1 MRWVV
6 GLAGIFSVMGLTK
19 PNQELRRDLKA
30 AAFSLEEAALE
41 LFRLAKKRGDTEL
54 LVAME
59 TIEKLHEQA
68 DRLTAYADEV
78 KAGRIVRGKAE

>member
-41 LFRLAKKRGDTEL
+41 LFRLAK
-54 LVAME
+54 
-59 TIEKLHEQA
+59 
-68 DRLTAYADEV
+68 
-78 KAGRIVRGKAE
+78 

>member
-1 MRWVV
+1 MA
-6 GLAGIFSVMGLTK
+6 LNK

-41 LFRLAKKRGDTEL
+41 MFRLAKQRGDTEL
-54 LVAME
+54 LEAME

-68 DRLTAYADEV
+68 DRLTAYAEEV

>member
-1 MRWVV
+1 MP
-6 GLAGIFSVMGLTK
+6 ITK

-41 LFRLAKKRGDTEL
+41 LFRLTKQRGDAEL
-54 LVAME
+54 LEAME

-68 DRLTAYADEV
+68 DRLTAYAEEV
-78 KAGRIVRGKAE
+78 KAGRIVRAKAD

>member
-1 MRWVV
+1 M
-6 GLAGIFSVMGLTK
+6 ALTK

-41 LFRLAKKRGDTEL
+41 MFRLAKQRGDAEL
-54 LVAME
+54 LEAME

-78 KAGRIVRGKAE
+78 KAGRIVRGKVE

>member
-1 MRWVV
+1 MA
-6 GLAGIFSVMGLTK
+6 LNK

-30 AAFSLEEAALE
+30 AAFALEEAALE
-41 LFRLAKKRGDTEL
+41 MFRLAKQRGDTEL
-54 LVAME
+54 LEAME

-78 KAGRIVRGKAE
+78 KAGRIVRAKPE

>member
-1 MRWVV
+1 MA
-6 GLAGIFSVMGLTK
+6 LNK

-41 LFRLAKKRGDTEL
+41 MFRLAKQRGDTEL
-54 LVAME
+54 LEAME

-68 DRLTAYADEV
+68 DRLTAYAEEV
-78 KAGRIVRGKAE
+78 KAGRIVRGKAG

>member
-1 MRWVV
+1 MP
-6 GLAGIFSVMGLTK
+6 ITK

-41 LFRLAKKRGDTEL
+41 LFRLAKQRGDAEL
-54 LVAME
+54 LEAME

-68 DRLTAYADEV
+68 DRLTAYAEEV
-78 KAGRIVRGKAE
+78 KAGRIVRGKIE

>member
-1 MRWVV
+1 MA
-6 GLAGIFSVMGLTK
+6 LNK

-30 AAFSLEEAALE
+30 AAYSLEEAALE
-41 LFRLAKKRGDTEL
+41 MFRLAKQRGDTEL
-54 LVAME
+54 LEAME

-78 KAGRIVRGKAE
+78 KAGRIVRGKAD

>member
-1 MRWVV
+1 MA
-6 GLAGIFSVMGLTK
+6 LNK

-30 AAFSLEEAALE
+30 AAYSLEEAALE
-41 LFRLAKKRGDTEL
+41 MFRLAKQRGDTEL
-54 LVAME
+54 LEAME

-78 KAGRIVRGKAE
+78 KAGRIVRGKAEQVV

>member
-1 MRWVV
+1 MA
-6 GLAGIFSVMGLTK
+6 LHK
-19 PNQELRRDLKA
+19 PSQELRRDLKA

-41 LFRLAKKRGDTEL
+41 MFRMAKQRGDSEL
-54 LVAME
+54 LDAME

-78 KAGRIVRGKAE
+78 KAGRIMRIKPE

>member
-1 MRWVV
+1 MP
-6 GLAGIFSVMGLTK
+6 ITK

-41 LFRLAKKRGDTEL
+41 LFRLAKQRGDAEL
-54 LVAME
+54 LEAME

-68 DRLTAYADEV
+68 DRLTAYAEEV
-78 KAGRIVRGKAE
+78 KARRIVRGKIE

>member
-1 MRWVV
+1 MA
-6 GLAGIFSVMGLTK
+6 LNK

-30 AAFSLEEAALE
+30 AAYSLEEAALE
-41 LFRLAKKRGDTEL
+41 MFRLAKQRGDTEL
-54 LVAME
+54 LEAME

-78 KAGRIVRGKAE
+78 KAGRIVRKAE